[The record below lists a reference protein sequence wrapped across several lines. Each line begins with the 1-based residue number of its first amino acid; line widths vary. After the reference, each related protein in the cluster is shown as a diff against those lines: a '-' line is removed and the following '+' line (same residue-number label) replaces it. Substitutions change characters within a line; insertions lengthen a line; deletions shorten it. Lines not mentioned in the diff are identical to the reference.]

1 MSEKKSSH
9 GMSGAETLLRS
20 LRRMGVEKIFA
31 SPGSDWAPLWEALA
45 KLAGTGDA
53 PDYLSSRHEETAIA
67 MASGYAKTTG
77 KLPAVVLH
85 TTVGALHAT
94 MGLRAA
100 LHERIP
106 MVVLAGESITFGEQ
120 PGYGIGPQWLRLLTD
135 VGGPAR
141 LVAPCVKWSFGLN
154 DGVLLGATMA
164 RACQIA
170 MAAPR
175 GPAFVSVPTEY
186 LMDEHPA
193 EAQRESVLVRNAAAD
208 PAALDQLADMLC
220 SANHPVILTEEV
232 GKEVGAVN
240 RLVSLAETLGAPVF
254 DAWQPGYANFPRAHP
269 LYGGLAP
276 DMKSLLEESDF
287 VFCVETVVPAHPPA
301 LFSASKARIAVL
313 GEDPLH
319 VHLPYWG
326 FRADLILTGAVETS
340 LALLCERVARIV
352 PKGSRATAASRWA
365 ARNLELREKLRAQG
379 RASGARSPL
388 ESAWIGHE
396 LNAVLPEDAIVV
408 DETIT
413 HRHDVLR
420 QLERLA
426 PGGFISASYGG
437 LGMGLATGLG
447 AKHARPE
454 RTVIVTIGDGAFHYN
469 PVVASF
475 GASQEL
481 QLPLLVVLF
490 NNAGYLSQKLDVTRE
505 YPEGWAA
512 RTGHFAGLSIAPR
525 PDYPALARAYG
536 GYGESVDQASAVRPA
551 LLRGLAAVSK
561 GQLALIE
568 MVLASV
574 GGKGTGSAA
583 SNGSP
588 A

>member
-1 MSEKKSSH
+1 MTAKKIID
-9 GMSGAETLLRS
+9 GMNGAEALLLT

-45 KLAGTGDA
+45 KLSYREDI
-53 PDYLSSRHEETAIA
+53 PKYLSSRHEETAIA
-67 MASGYAKTTG
+67 MASGYTKTTG
-77 KLPAVVLH
+77 KLSAVVLH

-94 MGLRAA
+94 MAMRAA

-106 MVVLAGESITFGEQ
+106 MVVLAGESVSFGER
-120 PGYGIGPQWLRLLTD
+120 PGYGIGPQWLRLLSD

-154 DGVLLGATMA
+154 DSALLPATIA

-175 GPAFVSVPTEY
+175 GPAFVSVPAEF
-186 LMDEHPA
+186 LMDEHPEEA
-193 EAQRESVLVRNAAAD
+193 ERARAPVRDLAVD
-208 PAALDQLADMLC
+208 PAALEELAQMLS
-220 SANHPVILTEEV
+220 SASSPIILTEEV
-232 GKEVGAVN
+232 GKDVGAVE
-240 RLVSLAETLGAPVF
+240 RLVELAETLGAPVF

-269 LYGGLAP
+269 LHGGVAP
-276 DMKSLLEESDF
+276 DMKTLLDESDL

-301 LFSASKARIAVL
+301 ILSGPRTRVAVL

-326 FRADLILTGAVETS
+326 FRADLVVASAVQPS
-340 LALLCERVARIV
+340 LAFLCERVARV
-352 PKGSRATAASRWA
+352 VAKGSRAPAAARWA
-365 ARNLELREKLRAQG
+365 KRNGELREKLRAQG
-379 RASGARSPL
+379 QAAGARSPI

-396 LNAVLPEDAIVV
+396 LNAVLPEGAIVV

-413 HRHDVLR
+413 HRHEVLR

-437 LGMGLATGLG
+437 LGMGIGTALG
-447 AKHARPE
+447 AKVARPD
-454 RTVIVTIGDGAFHYN
+454 RTVVLTIGDGAFHYN

-481 QLPLLVVLF
+481 RLPLLVVLF
-490 NNAGYLSQKLDVTRE
+490 NNAGYLSQKLDVERE
-505 YPEGWAA
+505 YPDGAA
-512 RTGHFAGLSIAPR
+512 VRTKHFAGLSILPR
-525 PDYPALARAYG
+525 PDYPAIARAYG
-536 GYGESVDQASAVRPA
+536 GYGEAVERPSEVRPA
-551 LLRGLAAVSK
+551 LLRGLEAVAK

-568 MVLASV
+568 MVLAPV
-574 GGKGTGSAA
+574 G
-583 SNGSP
+583 
-588 A
+588 

>member
-1 MSEKKSSH
+1 MDELT
-9 GMSGAETLLRS
+9 GAEALLRT

-31 SPGSDWAPLWEALA
+31 SPGSEWAPLWEALA
-45 KLAGTGDA
+45 KLSYREDI
-53 PDYLSSRHEETAIA
+53 PQYLSSRHEETAIA
-67 MASGYAKTTG
+67 MASGYTKTTG
-77 KLPAVVLH
+77 KLSAVVLH

-94 MGLRAA
+94 MAMRAA

-106 MVVLAGESITFGEQ
+106 MVVLAGESVSFGER
-120 PGYGIGPQWLRLLTD
+120 PGYGIGPQWLRLLSD

-154 DGVLLGATMA
+154 DSALLPATIA

-175 GPAFVSVPTEY
+175 GPAFVSVPTEF
-186 LMDEHPA
+186 LMDEHPGEA
-193 EAQRESVLVRNAAAD
+193 ERARAPVRDLAVD
-208 PAALDQLADMLC
+208 PAALEELAQMLS
-220 SANHPVILTEEV
+220 SASSPIILTEEV
-232 GKEVGAVN
+232 GKDVGAVE
-240 RLVSLAETLGAPVF
+240 RLVELAETLGAPVF
-254 DAWQPGYANFPRAHP
+254 DAWHPGYANFPRAHP
-269 LYGGLAP
+269 LHGGVAP
-276 DMKSLLEESDF
+276 DMKTLLDESDL

-301 LFSASKARIAVL
+301 ILSGPRTRVAVL

-326 FRADLILTGAVETS
+326 FRADLVVASAVEPS
-340 LALLCERVARIV
+340 LAFLCERVARV
-352 PKGSRATAASRWA
+352 VAKGSRAPAAARWA
-365 ARNLELREKLRAQG
+365 KRNGELREKLREEA
-379 RASGARSPL
+379 RAAGTRGVI

-396 LNAVLPEDAIVV
+396 LNAVLPEGAIVV

-413 HRHDVLR
+413 HRHEVLR

-437 LGMGLATGLG
+437 LGMGIGTALG
-447 AKHARPE
+447 VKVARPD
-454 RTVIVTIGDGAFHYN
+454 RTVVLTIGDGAFHYN

-481 QLPLLVVLF
+481 RLPLLVVLF
-490 NNAGYLSQKLDVTRE
+490 DNAGYLSQKLDVERE
-505 YPEGWAA
+505 YPDGAA
-512 RTGHFAGLSIAPR
+512 VRTKHFAGLSILPR

-536 GYGESVDQASAVRPA
+536 GYGEAVERPSEVRPA
-551 LLRGLAAVSK
+551 LLRGLEAVSK

-568 MVLASV
+568 MVLAPV
-574 GGKGTGSAA
+574 GDKTA
-583 SNGSP
+583 
-588 A
+588 